1 MNASGVF
8 SSTTTER
15 PHEFFD
21 YTGKTTAIDYAA
33 EIRFL
38 QTKGVAGLDN
48 GLTADE
54 NEILFASRNLPEV
67 VHFLLKGL
75 TTWLT

>member
-1 MNASGVF
+1 VILNQAVA
-8 SSTTTER
+8 EHHR
-15 PHEFFD
+15 AD
-21 YTGKTTAIDYAA
+21 AADGKTTPIDYAG

-48 GLTADE
+48 GLSAEE
-54 NEILFASRNLPEV
+54 NEILFTSRNLPEI

-75 TTWLT
+75 TSRLT